1 MGAGDNTA
9 MAKVTTTKLT
19 DDGLRY
25 ATKATG
31 SPFIGTGNSRSCFK
45 CGKHRQASQL
55 QAKRV
60 LGRSE
65 MVCKPSC
72 RDVV

>member
-1 MGAGDNTA
+1 
-9 MAKVTTTKLT
+9 MAKLIPTKLNA
-19 DDGLRY
+19 DGLRY

-31 SPFIGTGNSRSCFK
+31 SPFLGSGNTRSCFK
-45 CGKHRQASQL
+45 CGRHRQPAQMQS
-55 QAKRV
+55 KRV

-72 RDVV
+72 DSVT